1 MYIKRKEKVN
11 GELVNNCKLAKQV
24 LIEVEQRNT
33 EEKWDVSYKRSLVSL
48 AVSRN
53 KKVVVDA
60 INKLV
65 NGVF

>member
-1 MYIKRKEKVN
+1 M
-11 GELVNNCKLAKQV
+11 AKQV

-33 EEKWDVSYKRSLVSL
+33 EEKCDVSYKRSLVSL